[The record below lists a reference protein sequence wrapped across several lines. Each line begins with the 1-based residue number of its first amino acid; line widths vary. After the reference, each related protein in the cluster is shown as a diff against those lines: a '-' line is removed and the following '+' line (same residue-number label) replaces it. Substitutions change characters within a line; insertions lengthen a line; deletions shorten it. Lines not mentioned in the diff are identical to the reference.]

1 MKAHRNFTVLALS
14 LAMGFAAAP
23 AFAVFTS
30 MAAFA
35 ADASPKPPS
44 AKAPAPASGPVYRE
58 FVQGN
63 PKAKVTVIEY
73 ASLTCPHCA
82 DFAKNDYPMLKKAY
96 IDTGKIKY
104 VYRDYPLDGL
114 AMGAALLARC
124 APGDKGLTMI
134 QMIFENQLTWVRAD
148 NPLEPLR
155 GYAKQVGMNEADVD
169 ACLKNEGILDTMKQV
184 QETATNLYNVNAT
197 PTFLVGDE
205 QVAGADYDG
214 LKKLID
220 KALAANTK

>member
-1 MKAHRNFTVLALS
+1 
-14 LAMGFAAAP
+14 
-23 AFAVFTS
+23 
-30 MAAFA
+30 
-35 ADASPKPPS
+35 
-44 AKAPAPASGPVYRE
+44 
-58 FVQGN
+58 
-63 PKAKVTVIEY
+63 
-73 ASLTCPHCA
+73 SLTCPHCA

-155 GYAKQVGMNEADVD
+155 GYAKRVAMTEAGVD
-169 ACLKNEGILDTMKQV
+169 PCLKNEGILDTMKQV

-197 PTFLVGDE
+197 PT
-205 QVAGADYDG
+205 
-214 LKKLID
+214 
-220 KALAANTK
+220 